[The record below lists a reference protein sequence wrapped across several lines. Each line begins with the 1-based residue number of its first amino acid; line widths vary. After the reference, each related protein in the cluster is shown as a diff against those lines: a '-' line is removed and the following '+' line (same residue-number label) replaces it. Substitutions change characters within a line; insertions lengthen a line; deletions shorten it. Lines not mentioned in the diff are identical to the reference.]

1 MRDTPR
7 WSKSNRSASL
17 SRTRPQARRLDA
29 NTANGRVEVDE
40 DVLEMIRAISALA
53 QKEAHDRILPLP
65 LDPVKEKPVYAKADA
80 GPAKF
85 YSRQALDDIKAE
97 QVAKQAGRAKPK
109 QLMWKTGTQTATQHG
124 SPWPKRRA
132 IMKPRKSHNKRPGEN
147 EPQGRHVDRC
157 ATKACFLRRW
167 SVGCKAKAHPVE
179 LPRVPARE
187 RATRSNGK
195 NCRARAFF
203 RELEKLASTRQLPFQ
218 HI

>member
-97 QVAKQAGRAKPK
+97 QVAKQAK
-109 QLMWKTGTQTATQHG
+109 QTRTSKAEATDVEDWDPD
-124 SPWPKRRA
+124 SDSAWESVA
-132 IMKPRKSHNKRPGEN
+132 ETESDYETEE
-147 EPQGRHVDRC
+147 EPQQ
-157 ATKACFLRRW
+157 APRR
-167 SVGCKAKAHPVE
+167 KRTARQARRPVRYKSM
-179 LPRVPARE
+179 LPSEVVSWVQGKGSSCRVA
-187 RATRSNGK
+187 
-195 NCRARAFF
+195 
-203 RELEKLASTRQLPFQ
+203 ASTRSRASYSFKR
-218 HI
+218 